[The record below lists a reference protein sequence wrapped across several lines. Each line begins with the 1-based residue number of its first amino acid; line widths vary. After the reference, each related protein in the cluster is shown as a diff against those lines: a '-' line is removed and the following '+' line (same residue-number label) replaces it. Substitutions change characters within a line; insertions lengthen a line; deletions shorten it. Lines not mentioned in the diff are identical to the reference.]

1 LTSHHTKR
9 PPPDPHEVRL
19 KARLRMRRFAT
30 FIKEQDAAALAD
42 DVGPDLINLTPQVSR
57 DIQRFFDDYIA
68 ALMRRRSS

>member
-1 LTSHHTKR
+1 
-9 PPPDPHEVRL
+9 
-19 KARLRMRRFAT
+19 MRRFAT